1 MNSINASR
9 GYNNQCCA
17 EQSELRF
24 QNVSFVVQAK
34 GQERH
39 ILRNVSGKCQRG
51 HVLAIMGPSGAGKSS
66 LIGALTLNACRGE
79 LFGSVTLNN
88 MPLTDKGFKEHCYVV
103 PQYDRHFP
111 YLTCR
116 ETLRFAAELYNID
129 QEQVD
134 PAVDRVMETMGLRN
148 CANTRNARLSGG
160 QARRLSIGMA
170 LLKQPAVL
178 FLDEPTTGACA
189 HVPSSTA
196 RTCSR
201 LLFSHGQILYR
212 I

>member
-1 MNSINASR
+1 MDTITTPQGSNR
-9 GYNNQCCA
+9 QCCA
-17 EQSELRF
+17 EQSELSF

-39 ILRNVSGKCQRG
+39 ILRDVSGMCQRG

-66 LIGALTLNACRGE
+66 LIGALTLNTFRGE

-88 MPLTDKGFKEHCYVV
+88 MPLTDKVFKEHCYVV

-116 ETLRFAAELYNID
+116 ETLHFAAKLYNID

-134 PAVDRVMETMGLRN
+134 PAVDRVMDTLGLRN
-148 CANTRNARLSGG
+148 CANTRNGRLSGG

-170 LLKQPAVL
+170 LLKQPTVL
-178 FLDEPTTGACA
+178 FLDEPTTGAL
-189 HVPSSTA
+189 
-196 RTCSR
+196 RTRR
-201 LLFSHGQILYR
+201 L
-212 I
+212 